1 MKFFLDLKY
10 GWKWPDKEY
19 AVLLIA
25 IHVHIVRYLELP
37 KGKLISYLMLL
48 ASAAV
53 ELACLHTVYRMMSV
67 LIGVALIFITVPLFN
82 NKSSDNK
89 DDRNGNEK
97 KLGVMKGDKK
107 NESKKN
113 IKSKMTSNAV
123 KQSAK
128 NNK

>member
-1 MKFFLDLKY
+1 M
-10 GWKWPDKEY
+10 
-19 AVLLIA
+19 
-25 IHVHIVRYLELP
+25 
-37 KGKLISYLMLL
+37 
-48 ASAAV
+48 
-53 ELACLHTVYRMMSV
+53 
-67 LIGVALIFITVPLFN
+67 PLFN